1 MPTCDYALAFDF
13 IDPAVPTV
21 PYRLEFR
28 FPYRPDEHPNL
39 QLSNP
44 TGQLIAVVKGA
55 HPLRGTVMRISR
67 AGVHFNP
74 VEAAVDRDHWPM
86 LNAHQV
92 DLNQIR
98 QRIHAAG
105 LA

>member
-13 IDPAVPTV
+13 VDPAVPTV
-21 PYRLEFR
+21 PYRIEFR
-28 FPYRPDEHPNL
+28 FPYRAGEDPNL
-39 QLSNP
+39 ELSNP
-44 TGQLIAVVKGA
+44 AGQLIAVVKGN
-55 HPLRGTVMRISR
+55 HPLRGTVIRVSR
-67 AGVHFNP
+67 AGVRFNP

-86 LNAHQV
+86 LSAHQV

-98 QRIHAAG
+98 QRIRAAG